1 MRNSVS
7 QSNGKSLIQLGD
19 WYLGLYVDEHGNLSV
34 YIDNANGVVK
44 SYDTDNQLAEDKYQ
58 WAETFYVESTR
69 PMSKVRKTQAD
80 HRGND
85 NSVNITT
92 GSSSPTRRSVRV
104 EVRK

>member
-19 WYLGLYVDEHGNLSV
+19 WYLGLYVDEHVNLSV

-44 SYDTDNQLAEDKYQ
+44 SFDTDNQLAEDRYQ
-58 WAETFYVESTR
+58 WAEVFYVENA
-69 PMSKVRKTQAD
+69 PPVLKVRKTQAD
-80 HRGND
+80 HRGTD

-92 GSSSPTRRSVRV
+92 GSSAPTRRSVRV

>member
-19 WYLGLYVDEHGNLSV
+19 WYLGLYVDIHGNLSV

-44 SYDTDNQLAEDKYQ
+44 SFDTDNQLSDDKYQ
-58 WAETFYVESTR
+58 WAEVFYVEDAPNS
-69 PMSKVRKTQAD
+69 PVSRKTQAD

-92 GSSSPTRRSVRV
+92 GSSAPTRRSVRV